1 MKHTKESIQD
11 LLLKSDK
18 AVERAMVVIYDR
30 QTQDEK
36 ATSDT
41 RHTNQ
46 RGFSGA
52 HASKGSYYARWILS
66 GRHLTGSHLAK
77 ARAMSMH
84 YWRQLIEAAE
94 LKSGLPRQLKMT
106 QARGGHLL
114 KKSDFLGF
122 PRLESVQ
129 DVERY
134 MAQLEAEADRE
145 QTVREETAKEE
156 WKASVER

>member
-1 MKHTKESIQD
+1 MVEETKMKTKLTKESIQD
-11 LLLKSDK
+11 LLAKSDK
-18 AVERAMVVIYDR
+18 AVERAMIVIYDR

-52 HASKGSYYARWILS
+52 HASKGSYYARWVLS
-66 GRHLTGSHLAK
+66 GKHLSGSHLAK

-106 QARGGHLL
+106 KAR
-114 KKSDFLGF
+114 SF
-122 PRLESVQ
+122 PRLESVN

-134 MAQLEAEADRE
+134 MAQLEAEGDRE
-145 QTVREETAKEE
+145 QTLREETAKEE
-156 WKASVER
+156 WKASVES

>member
-1 MKHTKESIQD
+1 MVEEMRMKTKHTKESIQD
-11 LLLKSDK
+11 LLAKSDA
-18 AVERAMVVIYDR
+18 AVERAMVAIYDR

-52 HASKGSYYARWILS
+52 HASKGSYYARWVLG

-84 YWRQLIEAAE
+84 YWRQLLEVAEAKTA
-94 LKSGLPRQLKMT
+94 K
-106 QARGGHLL
+106 AR
-114 KKSDFLGF
+114 KVEVRSF
-122 PRLESVQ
+122 PRLESVA

-134 MAQLEAEADRE
+134 MQQLESEGDRE
-145 QTVREETAKEE
+145 QTIREETAKEE
-156 WKASVER
+156 WKASVES